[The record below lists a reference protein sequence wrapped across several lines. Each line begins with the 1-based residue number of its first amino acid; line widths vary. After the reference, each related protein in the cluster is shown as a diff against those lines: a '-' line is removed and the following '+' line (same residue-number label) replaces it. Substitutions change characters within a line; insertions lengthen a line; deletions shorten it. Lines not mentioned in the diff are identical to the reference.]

1 MPHAKLIIVG
11 GSLAT
16 GKSTLVRHLE
26 AELAYPVVSMDRI
39 KESLFNICGVK
50 DRAWS
55 KEVGHLAF
63 PVFRRFVEMYLE
75 RGSSVI
81 AESTFLWPSDA
92 EWLHAFADRYSAE
105 LVQIWMTCDP
115 RVSRERF
122 VTRAR
127 GGERHPGHCDTLES
141 VIEEF
146 DERFFNKTFIPHPIE
161 GRTLV
166 VDTTDFATVDHDQIY
181 TFVQRV

>member
-1 MPHAKLIIVG
+1 MPHPKLVIVG

-16 GKSTLVRHLE
+16 GKSTLVRYLE
-26 AELAYPVVSMDRI
+26 AELGWPVVSMDRI
-39 KESLFNICGVK
+39 KESLFTICGVK

-55 KEVGHLAF
+55 REVGHLAF
-63 PVFRRFVEMYLE
+63 PVFKRFIELHLE

-92 EWLHAFADRYSAE
+92 EWLHQFADRFSAE
-105 LVQIWMTCDP
+105 LVQVWMTCDP

-122 VTRAR
+122 ITRAQS
-127 GGERHPGHCDTLES
+127 GERHPGHCDALES

-146 DERFFNKTFIPHPIE
+146 GDRFFNKTFIPHPID
-161 GRTLV
+161 GHTLV
-166 VDTTDFATVDHDQIY
+166 VDTTELSSVDHETIY
-181 TFVQRV
+181 AFVQQL